1 MEFIIVIFILFIMG
15 IAWVVEKIQDATG
28 STNRSSK
35 HSSYQSNIYSHSASH
50 QNNTLPNG
58 YSRQDY
64 YDYGYSD
71 FDIEY
76 WGLDQPGAPEPEV
89 AGFVVAD
96 MMDGDF
102 DGDID
107 FLF

>member
-1 MEFIIVIFILFIMG
+1 MINRNDEYSR
-15 IAWVVEKIQDATG
+15 KYTKHIQ
-28 STNRSSK
+28 
-35 HSSYQSNIYSHSASH
+35 SHLQH
-50 QNNTLPNG
+50 KNTLPNG
-58 YSRQDY
+58 YKRQDY
-64 YDYGYSD
+64 YNQGYTD
-71 FDIEY
+71 TDIEY

-89 AGFVVAD
+89 AGFVIAD